1 MRKWKQAII
10 LGVMCFILT
19 IGICVQLKTVNNNGS
34 TVSSNQE
41 LNELKDQVLKMKEKY
56 DNTYVLLETAQKE
69 LETTRNNVT
78 NNDDEL
84 KALEE
89 EIKKYNMLLGAT
101 EVEGQGATITI
112 ADANISSS
120 ANSVIDQSDL
130 LVHDKDLL
138 AVVNELK
145 NAGAEA
151 IEINGQRI
159 VNTSAITC
167 EGNVIS
173 VNGQKISS
181 TFTINAIG
189 LSTRLA
195 TLKRPGGYLERL
207 EESYIKT
214 TFTRADKI
222 TISKYTGITNFKYAK
237 TKE

>member
-1 MRKWKQAII
+1 MKKWKQAII

-207 EESYIKT
+207 DESYIKT

>member
-120 ANSVIDQSDL
+120 VNSVIDQSDL

>member
-56 DNTYVLLETAQKE
+56 DNTYVLLEAAQKE

-120 ANSVIDQSDL
+120 VNSVIDQSDL

>member
-1 MRKWKQAII
+1 MKKWKQAII

>member
-34 TVSSNQE
+34 TV
-41 LNELKDQVLKMKEKY
+41 
-56 DNTYVLLETAQKE
+56 
-69 LETTRNNVT
+69 

-112 ADANISSS
+112 ADANIISSV
-120 ANSVIDQSDL
+120 NSVIDQSDL

>member
-1 MRKWKQAII
+1 MKKWKQAII
-10 LGVMCFILT
+10 LGVMCLMLT
-19 IGICVQLKTVNNNGS
+19 IGIFLQIKTVKNNGN
-34 TVSSNQE
+34 TVSSNKE
-41 LNELKDQVLKMKEKY
+41 LNELKAQVLKMKEKY
-56 DNTYVLLETAQKE
+56 DNTYLLLEAAQKE
-69 LETTRNNVT
+69 LETTRNKVT
-78 NNDDEL
+78 NNDEEL
-84 KALEE
+84 KSLEE
-89 EIKKYNMLLGAT
+89 EIKKDNMLLGAT
-101 EVEGQGATITI
+101 EVKGQGVTITI
-112 ADANISSS
+112 TDANVNSSISST
-120 ANSVIDQSDL
+120 IDQSDL

-159 VNTSAITC
+159 VNTSAIIC

-195 TLKRPGGYLERL
+195 TLKRAGGYLERL
-207 EESYIKT
+207 EESYIRT
-214 TFTRADKI
+214 SFNRVDKI
-222 TISKYTGITNFKYAK
+222 TISKYAGITNFKYAK

>member
-112 ADANISSS
+112 ADANIISSVNS
-120 ANSVIDQSDL
+120 AIDQSDL

>member
-1 MRKWKQAII
+1 MKKWKQAII

-120 ANSVIDQSDL
+120 VNSVIDQSDL